1 MPDAPAPER
10 RQLTRLLTNR
20 AVMAATAA
28 SLITGFAQFT
38 AVVALGDVAAA
49 FGERDP
55 QDATLAGAAGLSFTA
70 LGAGLATIRLASLA
84 GLPLA
89 AAADRVGRRRTLL
102 VLLGVGLT
110 LTAAAAG
117 SQSFWWFVAALALAR
132 PGLSAVNALAGVV
145 AAEETDSR
153 DRSAA
158 MGAVTVG
165 YGIGSGSVTVVRA
178 ALADVIGFR
187 SLFLLAVVLL
197 VVGLPVLWRVVP
209 EPARFARWQHA
220 AGSSLLGPSAAPA
233 PASPPQG
240 SSAPAGGLVG
250 AGPTHRA
257 GLFAP
262 WRPPLRRHLGVLA
275 ATTLAVAFV
284 AGPATGLLFVYGE
297 NVLEVEPVVVGSA
310 VAGAAPLGA
319 AGLVLGRFGA
329 DRLGRRVTAAAA
341 QIGLAV
347 AAAVTYSGS
356 VPALIGGYLAVLFA
370 SSAYAPPTGALAA
383 ELFPTRVRATAA
395 GWLTVAGVVG
405 AVSGLMT
412 FGFASDATDSAAG
425 GALTVALPAALVTVA
440 FALIPETRGREL
452 ED

>member
-1 MPDAPAPER
+1 MAEASVPGR
-10 RQLTRLLTNR
+10 RQLTRLVTNR

-55 QDATLAGAAGLSFTA
+55 QDATLAGAAGISFTA

-89 AAADRVGRRRTLL
+89 AVADRSGRRRTLL
-102 VLLGVGLT
+102 VLLGVGLV

-117 SQSFWWFVAALALAR
+117 SQGFWWFVVALALAR
-132 PGLSAVNALAGVV
+132 PGLSAVNAIAGVV

-165 YGIGSGSVTVVRA
+165 YGLGSGSVTVVRA
-178 ALADVIGFR
+178 VFADVFGFR
-187 SLFLLAVVLL
+187 GLFLLALVLL
-197 VVGLPVLWRVVP
+197 VVGLPVLWRIVP
-209 EPARFARWQHA
+209 EPARFTRWQR
-220 AGSSLLGPSAAPA
+220 GDGVSLPGLPVGQPSASAGPSPVT
-233 PASPPQG
+233 
-240 SSAPAGGLVG
+240 PAGGLVASPASRG
-250 AGPTHRA
+250 R
-257 GLFAP
+257 GLLGP
-262 WRPPLRRHLGVLA
+262 WRAPLRRSLAVLA
-275 ATTLAVAFV
+275 LTTLAVAFV

-297 NVLEVEPVVVGSA
+297 NVLEVNPALVGAA

-319 AGLVLGRFGA
+319 LGLVLGRFGA
-329 DRLGRRVTAAAA
+329 DHFGRRVTAAAA
-341 QIGLAV
+341 QVGLAV
-347 AAAVTYSGS
+347 AATVTYSGS

-395 GWLTVAGVVG
+395 GWLTVAGVLG
-405 AVSGLMT
+405 AVGGLMT
-412 FGFASDATDSAAG
+412 FGFASDATESAAG
-425 GALTVALPAALVTVA
+425 GAVTVALPAALVAAA

>member
-1 MPDAPAPER
+1 MPDASPPER

-70 LGAGLATIRLASLA
+70 LGAGLATIRLASLV

-89 AAADRVGRRRTLL
+89 AAADRLGRRRTLL

-145 AAEETDSR
+145 AAEETDAR

-178 ALADVIGFR
+178 VLADVIGFR
-187 SLFLLAVVLL
+187 SLFLLALVLL
-197 VVGLPVLWRVVP
+197 VVGLPLLWRVVP
-209 EPARFARWQHA
+209 EPARFARWQRT
-220 AGSSLLGPSAAPA
+220 GTSLLGPSPVPPPGGAPA
-233 PASPPQG
+233 G
-240 SSAPAGGLVG
+240 SAPPAGGLIG
-250 AGPTHRA
+250 ALPAYRP
-257 GLFAP
+257 GLLAP
-262 WRPPLRRHLGVLA
+262 WRPPLRRNLGVLA

-297 NVLEVEPVVVGSA
+297 NVLEVEPVVVGAA

-319 AGLVLGRFGA
+319 IGLVIGRYGA
-329 DRLGRRVTAAAA
+329 DRLGRRGTAAAA

-356 VPALIGGYLAVLFA
+356 VPALVGGYLAVLFA

-405 AVSGLMT
+405 AVSGLMA
-412 FGFASDATDSAAG
+412 FGLASDATDSAGG
-425 GALTVALPAALVTVA
+425 GAITVALPAALVTAA

>member
-1 MPDAPAPER
+1 MPDASPPKR
-10 RQLTRLLTNR
+10 RQVTRLLTNR

-70 LGAGLATIRLASLA
+70 LGAGLATIRLASLV

-145 AAEETDSR
+145 AAEETDAR

-178 ALADVIGFR
+178 VLADLIGFR
-187 SLFLLAVVLL
+187 SLFLLALVLL
-197 VVGLPVLWRVVP
+197 VVGLPLLWRVVP
-209 EPARFARWQHA
+209 EPARFARWQR
-220 AGSSLLGPSAAPA
+220 AGTSLLGPSPVPPPGSAP
-233 PASPPQG
+233 P
-240 SSAPAGGLVG
+240 SSAPPAGGLVG
-250 AGPTHRA
+250 ALPAYRP
-257 GLFAP
+257 GLLAP
-262 WRPPLRRHLGVLA
+262 WRPPLRRNLGVLA

-297 NVLEVEPVVVGSA
+297 NVLEVEPVVVGAA

-319 AGLVLGRFGA
+319 IGLVIGRYGA

-341 QIGLAV
+341 QIALAV

-405 AVSGLMT
+405 AVSGLMA

-425 GALTVALPAALVTVA
+425 GAITVALPAALVTAA

>member
-1 MPDAPAPER
+1 MSEAPAPER

-70 LGAGLATIRLASLA
+70 LGAGLATVRLASLA

-89 AAADRVGRRRTLL
+89 AVADRVGRRRTLL

-145 AAEETDSR
+145 AAEETDAR

-165 YGIGSGSVTVVRA
+165 YGIGSGAVTVVRA
-178 ALADVIGFR
+178 VLADVIGFR
-187 SLFLLAVVLL
+187 GLFLLAVVLL

-220 AGSSLLGPSAAPA
+220 AGTSLLGPTAGSSPV
-233 PASPPQG
+233 SPPQG
-240 SSAPAGGLVG
+240 SSALVD
-250 AGPTHRA
+250 AEPTYRA

-297 NVLEVEPVVVGSA
+297 NVLEVEPVVVGAA

-319 AGLVLGRFGA
+319 VGLVLGRFGA

-341 QIGLAV
+341 QIALAG

-412 FGFASDATDSAAG
+412 FGLASDATDSAAG
-425 GALTVALPAALVTVA
+425 GALTVALPAALVTAA